1 MNVGNYTAFVSF
13 EGDDNYNSAN
23 NETAFEVA
31 QTGTNFNIIAN
42 TTEIVYGDVI
52 NITQSIPS
60 DATGSV
66 TYKFANGSIIKVL
79 NVNESFVLSGL
90 NAGSYVIY
98 ANYSGDANYAPASD
112 SITIIVDK
120 VVYGEKSNVV
130 VFADVDGEY
139 AVVIGDGR
147 FIVDVVDGRGNVEIA
162 LDAGSYDI
170 IVEYVNENYENNI
183 TASPFTVS
191 KADITLSVEVLDKV
205 YTADVS
211 GNVFASVDGV
221 YKVVIGN
228 FEAPVTVKGGVGS
241 FDVGILNVGNYTAFV
256 SFNGSD
262 NYNFADNETAFE
274 VTQTGTNFNIIA
286 NATEIVYGGV
296 INITQGLPGDAT
308 GTVTYS
314 FANGTVIKVLGVN
327 ESFVLFGL
335 NAGSYVIYANY
346 GGDANYAPA
355 SGCLW

>member
-1 MNVGNYTAFVSF
+1 MFADVDGEYAVVVGDKRLIVNVINGEGNVEATLNAGSYDIAVEYVDDNYENNISAAPFTVSKANVTLTVEIFDKVYTADVSGNVFASVDGEYNIVIGNYGTSVTVKNGIGSFDVGILNVGNYTAFVSF

-120 VVYGEKSNVV
+120 AVNDVLVYSSDVVYGEVH
-130 VFADVDGEY
+130 
-139 AVVIGDGR
+139 
-147 FIVDVVDGRGNVEIA
+147 
-162 LDAGSYDI
+162 
-170 IVEYVNENYENNI
+170 
-183 TASPFTVS
+183 
-191 KADITLSVEVLDKV
+191 
-205 YTADVS
+205 
-211 GNVFASVDGV
+211 
-221 YKVVIGN
+221 
-228 FEAPVTVKGGVGS
+228 
-241 FDVGILNVGNYTAFV
+241 
-256 SFNGSD
+256 
-262 NYNFADNETAFE
+262 
-274 VTQTGTNFNIIA
+274 
-286 NATEIVYGGV
+286 
-296 INITQGLPGDAT
+296 
-308 GTVTYS
+308 
-314 FANGTVIKVLGVN
+314 
-327 ESFVLFGL
+327 
-335 NAGSYVIYANY
+335 
-346 GGDANYAPA
+346 
-355 SGCLW
+355 C

>member
-1 MNVGNYTAFVSF
+1 MSHF
-13 EGDDNYNSAN
+13 
-23 NETAFEVA
+23 
-31 QTGTNFNIIAN
+31 
-42 TTEIVYGDVI
+42 
-52 NITQSIPS
+52 
-60 DATGSV
+60 
-66 TYKFANGSIIKVL
+66 
-79 NVNESFVLSGL
+79 
-90 NAGSYVIY
+90 
-98 ANYSGDANYAPASD
+98 
-112 SITIIVDK
+112 TIIVDK
-120 VVYGEKSNVV
+120 AVNDVLVYSSDVVYGEKSNVV

-139 AVVIGDGR
+139 AVVIGDDR

-327 ESFVLFGL
+327 ESFVL
-335 NAGSYVIYANY
+335 SYNNC
-346 GGDANYAPA
+346 G
-355 SGCLW
+355 